1 MTVTKFQLFHQCTCH
16 VHLKSNWSYKL
27 FYSFNFFEIKR
38 PVSEFFF
45 FFLLA
50 ISKFVEVA
58 KVHILWKC
66 HKIWKNIPL
75 VFDIT
80 HLVMSNFV
88 AFSEY
93 LNFSQVFFF
102 HCTDLDML
110 PEFKESIE
118 NGEITR
124 VNSKGKKIRRPRT
137 MYSSLQM
144 QHLERRFQRTQYL
157 SLPDRT
163 ELAAT
168 LGVSQTQVGKIHP
181 IKSRAR

>member
-1 MTVTKFQLFHQCTCH
+1 MRLIASYCTDQ
-16 VHLKSNWSYKL
+16 KKL
-27 FYSFNFFEIKR
+27 TLVR
-38 PVSEFFF
+38 P
-45 FFLLA
+45 
-50 ISKFVEVA
+50 
-58 KVHILWKC
+58 
-66 HKIWKNIPL
+66 
-75 VFDIT
+75 
-80 HLVMSNFV
+80 
-88 AFSEY
+88 
-93 LNFSQVFFF
+93 FF
-102 HCTDLDML
+102 HCTDLDMP

-181 IKSRAR
+181 IKSRQLIMSSN

>member
-1 MTVTKFQLFHQCTCH
+1 
-16 VHLKSNWSYKL
+16 
-27 FYSFNFFEIKR
+27 
-38 PVSEFFF
+38 
-45 FFLLA
+45 
-50 ISKFVEVA
+50 
-58 KVHILWKC
+58 
-66 HKIWKNIPL
+66 
-75 VFDIT
+75 
-80 HLVMSNFV
+80 
-88 AFSEY
+88 
-93 LNFSQVFFF
+93 
-102 HCTDLDML
+102 ML

-181 IKSRAR
+181 IKSRVANHVVKLIVAFENLLVDLPLPPTRLMISPLSAPSMSL

>member
-1 MTVTKFQLFHQCTCH
+1 MKFPPITVNNLIKFQAQDSDLE
-16 VHLKSNWSYKL
+16 Y
-27 FYSFNFFEIKR
+27 FFWRFEKR
-38 PVSEFFF
+38 IALSE
-45 FFLLA
+45 
-50 ISKFVEVA
+50 K
-58 KVHILWKC
+58 KP
-66 HKIWKNIPL
+66 PL
-75 VFDIT
+75 VR
-80 HLVMSNFV
+80 L
-88 AFSEY
+88 
-93 LNFSQVFFF
+93 FF
-102 HCTDLDML
+102 HCIDLDML

-181 IKSRAR
+181 NKI

>member
-1 MTVTKFQLFHQCTCH
+1 M
-16 VHLKSNWSYKL
+16 
-27 FYSFNFFEIKR
+27 
-38 PVSEFFF
+38 P
-45 FFLLA
+45 
-50 ISKFVEVA
+50 
-58 KVHILWKC
+58 
-66 HKIWKNIPL
+66 
-75 VFDIT
+75 
-80 HLVMSNFV
+80 
-88 AFSEY
+88 
-93 LNFSQVFFF
+93 
-102 HCTDLDML
+102 

-168 LGVSQTQVGKIHP
+168 LGVSQTQVGKSHP
-181 IKSRAR
+181 INLGLIMSN